1 MAVKTYSYS
10 KQGNVNVS
18 AHTKVRE
25 MVSRK
30 GSKIYSDTVLVDESL
45 MVMIEKL
52 FSKLNCSKY
61 IISSGYR
68 TAQHDKVVGGNGIGQ
83 HTKGKAV
90 DACFYDK
97 NGKVISAKIV
107 CCVAQDLGF
116 KGVANISS
124 KYQYVHL
131 DMRDSGIY
139 RGDEI
144 KGTNSVT
151 SDFYKYFGV
160 SKVDVAKYTGET
172 VAATVKVNYFSKY
185 TGKTLSIV
193 TALNSLG
200 QASTFAY
207 RSKIA
212 KANGITGYI
221 GMAGQ
226 NSKMLSLLKQGKL
239 IKP

>member
-10 KQGNVNVS
+10 KQGSVYCS
-18 AHTKVRE
+18 THTQVRE
-25 MVSRK
+25 MASK
-30 GSKIYSDTVLVDESL
+30 SGSKLYSDQVLIDSSL
-45 MVMIEKL
+45 MDMIEKL
-52 FSKLNCSKY
+52 FSALGCKKY

-68 TAQHDKVVGGNGIGQ
+68 TSAHDKAVGGNGSGQ
-83 HTKGKAV
+83 HTKGKAI

-97 NGKVISAKIV
+97 NGKIISAKIV

-116 KGVANISS
+116 KGIANISN

-144 KGTNSVT
+144 KSTNTVT

-160 SKVDVAKYTGET
+160 SKTDVAKYTGAQTAST
-172 VAATVKVNYFSKY
+172 VAYFPKY
-185 TGKTLSIV
+185 TGTTNSIV
-193 TALNSLG
+193 TALKLLNQSYNF
-200 QASTFAY
+200 TY

-212 KANGITGYI
+212 KANGINGYI
-221 GMAGQ
+221 GTSVQ
-226 NSKMLSLLKQGKL
+226 NTKMLTLLKQGKL